1 MIQRKQRVPM
11 RDLSTMTAEDRE
23 TVEKNS
29 MNGRIFNIFKVLAH
43 HPKLVKRWTPFAGHI
58 LGKQTLPFRDRELL
72 ILRIGWLNQAE
83 YEFAQH
89 ELIARKGGISDT
101 DIVWLKDGPKAAGW
115 SEKDSALLQVA
126 DDLFDNSVVSDETW
140 ATMSK
145 NYSTEQLM
153 DAVFTVGQYNLVSWA
168 LNSFGVPLDDSC
180 PARRSSV
187 HVFRTTS
194 CPAAHHAHM
203 NALDHERAGCARS
216 CVREDALSAGWR
228 ATGGEW
234 VTRRMTNPFRRG
246 VLASLRPRGEAE
258 GLWSDRRADVTEK
271 ATSGARHVVGDGMP

>member
-1 MIQRKQRVPM
+1 MIQRKQRIPM
-11 RDLSTMTAEDRE
+11 RDLSTMGAEERDA
-23 TVEKNS
+23 VEKNA

-89 ELIARKGGISDT
+89 ELIAKKGGLSDA
-101 DIVWLKDGPKAAGW
+101 DIARLKEGPKAAGW
-115 SEKDSALLQVA
+115 SEKEEALLQVA

-145 NYSTEQLM
+145 HYSTEQLM

-168 LNSFGVPLDDSC
+168 LNSFGVPLDDFL
-180 PARRSSV
+180 P
-187 HVFRTTS
+187 
-194 CPAAHHAHM
+194 
-203 NALDHERAGCARS
+203 
-216 CVREDALSAGWR
+216 
-228 ATGGEW
+228 
-234 VTRRMTNPFRRG
+234 
-246 VLASLRPRGEAE
+246 
-258 GLWSDRRADVTEK
+258 
-271 ATSGARHVVGDGMP
+271 GAKK